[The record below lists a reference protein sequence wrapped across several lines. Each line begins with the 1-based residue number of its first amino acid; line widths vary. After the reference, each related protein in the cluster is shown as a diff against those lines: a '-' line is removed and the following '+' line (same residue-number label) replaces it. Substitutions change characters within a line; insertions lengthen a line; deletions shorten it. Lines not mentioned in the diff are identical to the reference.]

1 MPKPKKRKVVRK
13 PARKAKPAKPVKM
26 PASPVIKALQKAKV
40 PFEVLWHKKA
50 AWTSDEIAK
59 ERKRH
64 VASIVKCLVLTD
76 GTDYVVACLP
86 GNMRVDTPKVREVLG
101 TGKLEFAHENILKKL
116 TGMAPGTSSPIGM
129 KTELPVI
136 VDKALAK
143 RAKVSISSGNPK
155 FGLELSGKD
164 LVKLSKAKVA
174 AISKK

>member
-1 MPKPKKRKVVRK
+1 MPKRKKAAKK
-13 PARKAKPAKPVKM
+13 PAMKAKPMKM
-26 PASPVIKALQKAKV
+26 PASIVIKALQKAKV

-59 ERKRH
+59 ERKRP

-101 TGKLEFAHENILKKL
+101 TGKLEFAHEKILKKL

-136 VDKALAK
+136 VDKGLAK

>member
-1 MPKPKKRKVVRK
+1 MPKHKKAAKK
-13 PARKAKPAKPVKM
+13 PARKVKLAKPMKM
-26 PASPVIKALQKAKV
+26 PVSLVIKVLQEAKV

-59 ERKRH
+59 ERKRP

-101 TGKLEFAHENILKKL
+101 TGKLEFAHEKMLKKL

-136 VDKALAK
+136 VDKGLAK
-143 RAKVSISSGNPK
+143 RAKVSISGGNPK

>member
-1 MPKPKKRKVVRK
+1 MPKRKKAAKK
-13 PARKAKPAKPVKM
+13 PAMKAKPMKM
-26 PASPVIKALQKAKV
+26 PASIVIKALQKAKV

-59 ERKRH
+59 ERKRP

-101 TGKLEFAHENILKKL
+101 TGKLEFAHEKVLKKL

-136 VDKALAK
+136 VDKGLAK